1 MKVKLGG
8 GQRLN
13 REETVLQRRQAREEI
28 GDLIGSRKTQRGA
41 AMRRQ
46 AGYVS
51 AEERDPSFGRAGLSA
66 DQTEQRRL
74 SGAVRADD
82 GSALAGCH
90 GKAHAVQRAKPV
102 KRFGDIREVQR

>member
-1 MKVKLGG
+1 MVGVAGENTMKVKLGG

-28 GDLIGSRKTQRGA
+28 GDLIGSRKSQRGA
-41 AMRRQ
+41 AMRSQ

-51 AEERDPSFGRAGLSA
+51 AEERDPSFGRAVLSA

-74 SGAVRADD
+74 SGSVLPDD
-82 GSALAGCH
+82 GSALSPCP
-90 GKAHAVQRAKPV
+90 GKA
-102 KRFGDIREVQR
+102 